1 MTEQAST
8 VIPQPKPHLLL
19 GNAPDLSCEP
29 TGIQSMMRLA
39 REYGP
44 LYRLQMPGQELI
56 VASSQELV
64 NELCDE
70 KRFDKRV
77 HTVIQHQRDNAG
89 DNLFTAHTQ
98 EANWGLAHRILMP
111 GFGAPSLRNMF
122 PAMWD
127 IADQL
132 LLMWER
138 QREGERIDIAD
149 NMTRLTLDTIALC
162 AFGYRFNSFYSKN
175 AHPYISAMVRV
186 LMESGARAIRP
197 KLMTRLM
204 IFKARQRAE
213 DIRTMHQI
221 GQEIIQHRRRQ
232 GPNSGQKD
240 LLDLMLWGKDPQTG
254 EALSDE
260 NIGYQMVGFLTAGH
274 ETTSGLLTFAMFELL
289 QNPETLV
296 KARAEVDRVLGTE
309 TPRFE
314 QIAQLTYL
322 DQVLKETLRLWPT
335 APAFA
340 VYPYEKETIIGGKY
354 PIRNDQTVFI
364 LIPSLH
370 RDPKVWGENADQF
383 DPDRL
388 APTRFAKLP
397 PNSWKPFGNG
407 QRSCI
412 GRPFAMQEAT
422 LVLAAV
428 LQRFDIAKA
437 DPGYQLKIKQTLTIK
452 PDGFFVKLK
461 RRNAVITPRAPV
473 APAGAL
479 AGAASPEAA
488 TGIPIRVLFGSNT
501 GSSKLCPTNRDR
513 RQAPR
518 LRILDRHAGF
528 RGRASAAR
536 RSGRHSG
543 GFL

>member
-1 MTEQAST
+1 MTEQASN

-29 TGIQSMMRLA
+29 TGIQSVVCGWPVNMAKLLS
-39 REYGP
+39 P
-44 LYRLQMPGQELI
+44 PQMPGQELI

-122 PAMWD
+122 QAMWD

-138 QREGERIDIAD
+138 QREGERIDVAD

-162 AFGYRFNSFYSKN
+162 AFGYRFNSFYSKD

-186 LMESGARAIRP
+186 LTESGARAIRP

-204 IFKARQRAE
+204 VFKARQRAE

-221 GQEIIQHRRRQ
+221 GQEIIQLRRRE

-240 LLDLMLWGKDPQTG
+240 LLDLMLWGKDPQTSQG
-254 EALSDE
+254 LSNE

-274 ETTSGLLTFAMFELL
+274 ETTSGLLTFAIVANCFRT
-289 QNPETLV
+289 PETLA
-296 KARAEVDRVLGTE
+296 KARAEVDRVLGKE

-340 VYPYEKETIIGGKY
+340 VYPYEKEAVIGGKY
-354 PIRNDQTVFI
+354 TIRNDQTVFI

-370 RDPKVWGENADQF
+370 RDPKVWGANAEQF
-383 DPDRL
+383 DPDQL
-388 APTRFAKLP
+388 AASGSPSSHRIPGNRSATVGGFMHRPALRFAGGDL
-397 PNSWKPFGNG
+397 GAG
-407 QRSCI
+407 
-412 GRPFAMQEAT
+412 
-422 LVLAAV
+422 V
-428 LQRFDIAKA
+428 
-437 DPGYQLKIKQTLTIK
+437 
-452 PDGFFVKLK
+452 
-461 RRNAVITPRAPV
+461 RAP
-473 APAGAL
+473 AFRHRQGR
-479 AGAASPEAA
+479 S
-488 TGIPIRVLFGSNT
+488 RV
-501 GSSKLCPTNRDR
+501 
-513 RQAPR
+513 
-518 LRILDRHAGF
+518 
-528 RGRASAAR
+528 
-536 RSGRHSG
+536 
-543 GFL
+543 